1 MGGVQSRDRARP
13 RPGGRRLLQARE
25 HRVQAEQPR
34 ARGPIVAQG
43 ARDQPEAR
51 ARQSQS
57 GHVERAVVTSEQ
69 DERAFR
75 ALTRKVTRARGLA
88 CDSYKDRCLRRR
100 IAVRMRARGVHT
112 FDDYARLLDQDAHE
126 YDLLLDALTI
136 NVTKFFRN
144 IETWRALEPW
154 LDGLWRARR
163 GDVRVWSAGCASGEE
178 PYTVAV
184 ALAEA
189 ARRLGQAS
197 LFPRARVDA
206 TDIDR
211 TSLER
216 TEAAEYAEPA
226 FTEMPPELVH
236 RYFTAQ
242 SPRHPLPEL
251 RRIVRVLKHDL
262 TTEPPPAPPYDL
274 IVCRNVVIYFDR
286 PMQERLFSLFAE
298 ALAPGGMLLL
308 GKVETLFGPARE
320 RLVLEEP
327 RERIYRRAG
336 A

>member
-1 MGGVQSRDRARP
+1 
-13 RPGGRRLLQARE
+13 
-25 HRVQAEQPR
+25 
-34 ARGPIVAQG
+34 
-43 ARDQPEAR
+43 
-51 ARQSQS
+51 
-57 GHVERAVVTSEQ
+57 VTSEQ

-75 ALTRKVTRARGLA
+75 ALTRKITRARGLA

-136 NVTKFFRN
+136 NVTKFYRN
-144 IETWRALEPW
+144 AETWRALEPW
-154 LDGLWRARR
+154 LDGLWKARR
-163 GDVRVWSAGCASGEE
+163 GDVRAWSAGCASGEE

-189 ARRLGQAS
+189 ARRLGQAARV
-197 LFPRARVDA
+197 PRARVDA

-211 TSLER
+211 ASLAR
-216 TEAAEYAEPA
+216 TE
-226 FTEMPPELVH
+226 
-236 RYFTAQ
+236 R
-242 SPRHPLPEL
+242 SPRRPLAEL

-262 TTEPPPAPPYDL
+262 TSEPAPAPPYDL

-286 PMQERLFSLFAE
+286 PMQERLFSLFAD
-298 ALAPGGMLLL
+298 ALAPGGVLLL